1 MATTTTKRKKSFS
14 HSILQK
20 EYHLLVFINVSAVLL
35 AFYSIHNAMDASL
48 PWIATMS
55 SCSWAAWGASKV
67 AYSSKSAK
75 ENTRG
80 GIVYETTV
88 NNDVAS

>member
-1 MATTTTKRKKSFS
+1 MSKRKKSFS
-14 HSILQK
+14 HNILQK
-20 EYHLLVFINVSAVLL
+20 EYYLLVFINVSAVLL

-75 ENTRG
+75 ENTKG
-80 GIVYETTV
+80 GIIYESAV
-88 NNDVAS
+88 NDVAS